1 MMILLVTM
9 MMFYKNLMVTS
20 MRTMLIML
28 LTNLMVTRT
37 RGNTNIVV
45 ERLRL
50 LVRFVAQL
58 KQDAPMESCHGQL

>member
-1 MMILLVTM
+1 
-9 MMFYKNLMVTS
+9 MVTS

-37 RGNTNIVV
+37 KGNTNIVV
-45 ERLRL
+45 ERLRP

-58 KQDAPMESCHGQL
+58 KQDAKMKSCHGQL